1 MGPVGVEGQR
11 SPRYSGCACLDGEH
25 AGEVAP
31 MLVVRCESDVGA
43 AIDACSRGGAAV
55 RAIAEEPASSGPS
68 KQSAVIEDVVA
79 LYQY

>member
-1 MGPVGVEGQR
+1 MSLDLPSSARVRRQSFCTTRGV
-11 SPRYSGCACLDGEH
+11 AALLD
-25 AGEVAP
+25 
-31 MLVVRCESDVGA
+31 LVRCESDVGA

-68 KQSAVIEDVVA
+68 KQSAVIEDIVA